1 MTLQQLH
8 YILTI
13 AETGSMNKAAE
24 LLYVSQPNL
33 TSTVRELEK
42 EFGFAVFHRSGR
54 GVTPTRD
61 GVEPNQLLDEINYRR
76 NAHARRGRAADICPS
91 GLDADGGAE
100 RALLFGGRAQT
111 AFRRFHSAL
120 FICGTGVCTHG
131 ALIRHG
137 EL

>member
-13 AETGSMNKAAE
+13 AKTGSMNKAAE

-33 TSTVRELEK
+33 TSTIRELEK

-61 GVEPNQLLDEINYRR
+61 GVELLTY
-76 NAHARRGRAADICPS
+76 ARQVWMQM
-91 GLDADGGAE
+91 E
-100 RALLFGGRAQT
+100 ALN
-111 AFRRFHSAL
+111 
-120 FICGTGVCTHG
+120 
-131 ALIRHG
+131 
-137 EL
+137 